1 MDRKTVTIMSSKP
14 LTLPTRPLTKA
25 RGQDSPSS
33 VLRGFDEFDKRSK
46 KSPIPVRRTF
56 KPVVSRSVH
65 WASQCEVFEII
76 HINDMEDEEVF
87 SCWYHEEDYS
97 MIKKRI
103 RVSVLLMEA
112 GRAVESPEHTD
123 RGIECRTADGA
134 RERYRNRRKTVNAV
148 LDEQDSQWD
157 NNVKDDDRLAKVS
170 MGHSGKSRVSAM
182 VRARQDQEFV
192 RAHLRALRRERLQQ
206 AIQKSPI
213 DLSPKDT
220 EKECVDRPPLL
231 PISQKYVHV

>member
-1 MDRKTVTIMSSKP
+1 
-14 LTLPTRPLTKA
+14 
-25 RGQDSPSS
+25 
-33 VLRGFDEFDKRSK
+33 
-46 KSPIPVRRTF
+46 
-56 KPVVSRSVH
+56 
-65 WASQCEVFEII
+65 
-76 HINDMEDEEVF
+76 MEDEEVF

-134 RERYRNRRKTVNAV
+134 RERYRNRRTTVNAV

-206 AIQKSPI
+206 AIN
-213 DLSPKDT
+213 LSPKDSEKECVDRPPLLPISPKDA